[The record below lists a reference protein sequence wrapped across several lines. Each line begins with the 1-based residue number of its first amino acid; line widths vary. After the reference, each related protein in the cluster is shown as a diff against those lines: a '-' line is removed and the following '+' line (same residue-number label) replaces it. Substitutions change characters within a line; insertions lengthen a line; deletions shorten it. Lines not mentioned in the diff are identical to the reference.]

1 MPLADPTYI
10 GQVASV
16 TGAVVRVRLREDMR
30 STLVMIGGES
40 YRIGQIGGFF
50 RLPLGYT
57 NLYAVCTQ
65 IGADAAPPGSAAE
78 IFGAALET
86 DSQLRLS
93 GYRWMTVVLF
103 GEGLGG
109 EFERGVGQYPTVGDE
124 VHLVT
129 DDDLKVIYGWARG
142 KKGTISVGQIAA
154 TSGVSADVSVAGLVS
169 RHSVIVGSTGAG
181 KSNLVT
187 VLLETVSDGSLPNAR
202 ALVIDPH
209 GEYAT
214 ALGSKARVFCIRPD
228 EQAGERPLWVPFWAL
243 PFFELQQLTLGGL
256 QPNHEATIRDRVLD
270 MKVAAAGRLAIPPP
284 PETLTADSPVP
295 FSIKQLWYE
304 LDQFERV
311 TFRKKVENAQTTR
324 EPYPPDEV
332 GYASQLRSD
341 RYPAAG
347 PDNQEPFK
355 NQSKRNI
362 ERHLDLMRSRLK
374 DGRFSFLFS
383 PGGGFEPT
391 LAGEVQSDLDSLV
404 RDWVGHD
411 RPITIF
417 DVSGLPSEVLPT
429 IVGTMLRVVYDM
441 LFWAQD
447 LPIGGRRQPLL
458 VVLDEAHRFVPEGED
473 TTAHRT
479 LSMIAKEGRKYGTGL
494 MLVTPRP
501 SEIDNAVLSQCGSLL
516 ALRITNSVDR
526 SKVAAAV
533 PDDLGGLV
541 EQPPSLR
548 TGEGIFL
555 GEVMPIPSRVRVRKA
570 KQKPVGDDPKLPD
583 VWQTA
588 QRPDAGLY
596 SRALANWRAQST
608 SAAIDDSG
616 NGGGE
621 NLPTPEMHFVDSSNV
636 EAIGYDPD
644 AQELHVR
651 FVKSGETYV
660 YYGVEEWV
668 FQELIQA
675 DSKGTYLN
683 TNIKGNY
690 QYGKL

>member
-1 MPLADPTYI
+1 MPLTDPTYI

-16 TGAVVRVRLREDMR
+16 TGAVVRVRLREDMP

-40 YRIGQIGGFF
+40 YRVGQIGGFF

-65 IGADAAPPGSAAE
+65 IGADAAPPGSAE
-78 IFGAALET
+78 ESFGSALET

-124 VHLVT
+124 IHLVT
-129 DDDLKVIYGWARG
+129 NDDLKVIYGWAKG

-154 TSGVSADVSVAGLVS
+154 TSGISADVSVAGLVS
-169 RHSVIVGSTGAG
+169 RHSAIVGSTGAG

-187 VLLETVSDGSLPNAR
+187 VLLESVSDGSLPNAR

-214 ALGSKARVFCIRPD
+214 ALGDKARVFSIRPD
-228 EQAGERPLWVPFWAL
+228 EQAGEQPLSVPFWAL

-256 QPNHEATIRDRVLD
+256 QPSHEAAIRDKVLD
-270 MKVAAAGRLAIPPP
+270 MKEAAAQRLAIPPP

-304 LDQFERV
+304 LDRFERM
-311 TFRKKVENAQTTR
+311 TFRTTGNQKTAPD
-324 EPYPPDEV
+324 PYPPNEV
-332 GYASQLRSD
+332 GDASQLRSD
-341 RYPAAG
+341 RYPAAN
-347 PDNQEPFK
+347 PYNKEPYK
-355 NQSKRNI
+355 NPSKRNI

-391 LAGEVQSDLDSLV
+391 LDGQVQGDLDSLV
-404 RDWVGHD
+404 RGWVGHD

-429 IVGTMLRVVYDM
+429 IVGTMLRVIYDM

-447 LPIGGRRQPLL
+447 LPVGGRRQPLL
-458 VVLDEAHRFVPEGED
+458 VVLDEAHRFVPEGGD

-494 MLVTPRP
+494 MLVTQRP
-501 SEIDNAVLSQCGSLL
+501 SEIDSAVLSQCGSLV
-516 ALRITNSVDR
+516 ALRLTNSVDR

-541 EQPPSLR
+541 EQLPSLR

-583 VWQTA
+583 VWQTVE
-588 QRPDAGLY
+588 RPHTGLY
-596 SRALANWRAQST
+596 SHALANWRAQST
-608 SAAIDDSG
+608 SVAIEDNG
-616 NGGGE
+616 NGGE
-621 NLPTPEMHFVDSSNV
+621 EP
-636 EAIGYDPD
+636 AD
-644 AQELHVR
+644 A
-651 FVKSGETYV
+651 
-660 YYGVEEWV
+660 
-668 FQELIQA
+668 
-675 DSKGTYLN
+675 
-683 TNIKGNY
+683 
-690 QYGKL
+690 

>member
-1 MPLADPTYI
+1 MPLADPTYV

-16 TGAVVRVRLREDMR
+16 TGAVVRVRLREDMP

-40 YRIGQIGGFF
+40 YRVGQIGGFF

-65 IGADAAPPGSAAE
+65 IGADAAPPGSAE
-78 IFGAALET
+78 EMFGAALET

-129 DDDLKVIYGWARG
+129 NDDLKVIYGWAKG
-142 KKGTISVGQIAA
+142 KKGTISVGQIVA
-154 TSGVSADVSVAGLVS
+154 TSGISADVSVAGLVS
-169 RHSVIVGSTGAG
+169 RHSAIVGSTGAG

-214 ALGSKARVFCIRPD
+214 ALGNKARVFSIRPD
-228 EQAGERPLWVPFWAL
+228 EQAGERPLSVPFWAL

-256 QPNHEATIRDRVLD
+256 QPNHEAAIRDQVLD
-270 MKVAAAGRLAIPPP
+270 MKVAAAQRLATPPP

-295 FSIKQLWYE
+295 FSIKELWYE
-304 LDQFERV
+304 LDRFERV
-311 TFRKKVENAQTTR
+311 TFRTTGNQQKAQDA
-324 EPYPPDEV
+324 YPPDEV
-332 GYASQLRSD
+332 GDASQLRSD
-341 RYPAAG
+341 RYPAAS
-347 PDNQEPFK
+347 PYNQEPYK
-355 NQSKRNI
+355 NQRKRNI

-391 LAGEVQSDLDSLV
+391 LDGQVQGDLDSLV
-404 RDWVGHD
+404 RGWVGHD

-429 IVGTMLRVVYDM
+429 IVGTILRVIYDM

-447 LPIGGRRQPLL
+447 LPVGGRRQPLL
-458 VVLDEAHRFVPEGED
+458 VVLDEAHRFVPEGDD

-494 MLVTPRP
+494 MLVTQRP
-501 SEIDNAVLSQCGSLL
+501 SEIDSAVLSQCGSLV
-516 ALRITNSVDR
+516 ALRITNSIDR

-541 EQPPSLR
+541 EQLPSLR

-570 KQKPVGDDPKLPD
+570 KQKPVSDDPKLPD

-588 QRPDAGLY
+588 ERPDAGLY
-596 SRALANWRAQST
+596 SHALANWRAQST
-608 SAAIDDSG
+608 SAAIEDNG
-616 NGGGE
+616 NE
-621 NLPTPEMHFVDSSNV
+621 E
-636 EAIGYDPD
+636 EDPD
-644 AQELHVR
+644 DA
-651 FVKSGETYV
+651 
-660 YYGVEEWV
+660 
-668 FQELIQA
+668 
-675 DSKGTYLN
+675 
-683 TNIKGNY
+683 
-690 QYGKL
+690 